1 MVLGLLPHKKDTNKS
16 NSPCRLCKEYVT
28 LRFLSYLMSSLS
40 ECPYK
45 KSIQKNSIKEVK
57 MKVKIIGKRSGSFTD
72 KKTGELVSFGK
83 MSCITPFPLDQ
94 KDSEG
99 EQALEV
105 SVRPDVLVNVPVP
118 SDAEL
123 DFNQN
128 GSLIGINL
136 L

>member
-1 MVLGLLPHKKDTNKS
+1 
-16 NSPCRLCKEYVT
+16 
-28 LRFLSYLMSSLS
+28 
-40 ECPYK
+40 
-45 KSIQKNSIKEVK
+45 

-72 KKTGELVSFGK
+72 KKTRELVSFGK

-118 SDAEL
+118 SEAEL